1 MNDDAV
7 FRWVMVAGFVA
18 VVGIIAPHRVKAGTR
33 EKLDRR
39 KEGVFMLATLRPAG
53 GLLWG
58 SIIAYMI
65 NPAWTAWSAMPLPAW
80 MRWSGAGFCALS
92 VALLIWTLPTLG
104 TNLTDTVVTREQ
116 HTLVTRGPYRWIRHP
131 FYAAMALITIGAALV
146 AANWFMLA
154 AGAVVFALLALRS
167 RVEEEQLAAR
177 FGDAYREYQK
187 RTGRFLPRLS
197 ADKMK

>member
-7 FRWVMVAGFVA
+7 FRWVMVAGFAA

-39 KEGVFMLATLRPAG
+39 KEGAFILATLRPVAAA
-53 GLLWG
+53 LWI

-65 NPAWTAWSAMPLPAW
+65 RPASMAWSAVALPVW
-80 MRWSGAGFCALS
+80 MRWSGAGFCVLC

-104 TNLTDTVVTREQ
+104 TNLTDTVVTREH

-131 FYAAMALITIGAALV
+131 FYCGDGTGHDWQRAHRRQLV
-146 AANWFMLA
+146 HAGG
-154 AGAVVFALLALRS
+154 GAVVFALLALRS

-177 FGDAYREYQK
+177 FGDVYREYSEYGH
-187 RTGRFLPRLS
+187 GRFLPKL
-197 ADKMK
+197 